1 MEREKQ
7 RQVDRDREMK
17 ERDEKRRQEK
27 LLEQN
32 LLMQFN
38 ANEPTPLIPAK
49 SKFVCQF
56 CLSISFKVRVFSFHV
71 KRSLRCRSMCTRAH
85 PLSTLFSYSLAY
97 LQPNPSISQTHLN
110 ATKQMLRTNFY
121 SINIIDLPPP
131 TTTISIPSYPPRTS
145 SIAVNV
151 AHAGK

>member
-1 MEREKQ
+1 MLLHGCPERSNREGLEKMEREKQ

-85 PLSTLFSYSLAY
+85 PLSTLFSYSLAF

-110 ATKQMLRTNFY
+110 ATKQMLRTNFLLY
-121 SINIIDLPPP
+121 KYN
-131 TTTISIPSYPPRTS
+131 
-145 SIAVNV
+145 
-151 AHAGK
+151 